1 MSRIT
6 KIFAVCVL
14 FVGSCFAATTDASVK
29 GTYAFQLS
37 NAHYQG
43 WSGTITCPTNNPSG
57 PSTFTITFGGNS
69 LSNESIQ
76 GVMTFD
82 GKGNITSGTYTQYGQ
97 FDQAL
102 SNATVQPSCTPGQGS
117 NGYAVYDPPTLGTVT
132 GTYSI
137 EANATGT
144 LTLIP
149 STSNGPVPT
158 FYITLSGNT
167 TVKNTIFMVEVDGAT
182 DNSPNKE
189 EVSGMAVLQ

>member
-1 MSRIT
+1 M
-6 KIFAVCVL
+6 KIFAACLL
-14 FVGSCFAATTDASVK
+14 FVCTCTCFAATTDASVK
-29 GTYAFQLS
+29 GTYASQLS

-43 WSGTITCPTNNPSG
+43 WSASISCPNNQ
-57 PSTFTITFGGNS
+57 TITFGGNS
-69 LSNESIQ
+69 LSNESVQ

-82 GKGNITSGTYTQYGQ
+82 GKGHVTSGTYTQYGQ

-102 SNATVQPSCTPGQGS
+102 SNATVVPSCTQGQGS
-117 NGYAVYDPPTLGTVT
+117 NGYAVYDPPTPGTLT

-137 EANATGT
+137 GTGDTGT

-149 STSNGPVPT
+149 STSNGPVPN
-158 FYITLSGNT
+158 FDIQLSGPA
-167 TVKNTIFMVEVDGAT
+167 TVKSTIFMVELDGAT